1 MRKPPGDCRAG
12 GAQSLL
18 AGEKKMAE
26 VSAALVKQL
35 REMSGAGMMDCKKAL
50 TETGGDIDGAVDW
63 LRKKGLAA
71 AAKKAGRVA
80 AEGLVA
86 AVVEGKEAALVELNA
101 ETDFVA
107 RNEEFQAF
115 LKAVMPLA
123 VKSRDIDGLKASK
136 MTDGRTVEEAL
147 TQLIAKIGENMTLR
161 RMERLSVDE
170 GVIAT
175 YVHNAI
181 APDLGKIGV
190 LVALRSKADPA
201 KLAATA
207 RQVAMHIAATNPQSV
222 SVDALDPATVAR
234 ERSVLI
240 EQAKASGKPQEI
252 AEKMVEGRLRK
263 FYEDVVLLEQLYVID
278 GESRV
283 KKVVADLAKSAGAPV
298 EIAGFRLLKLGEG
311 VPRDAET

>member
-1 MRKPPGDCRAG
+1 
-12 GAQSLL
+12 
-18 AGEKKMAE
+18 MAE
-26 VSAALVKQL
+26 ISAALVKQL

-50 TETGGDIDGAVDW
+50 TETAGDIDGAVDW

-86 AVVEGKEAALVELNA
+86 AVVDGKEAALVELNA

-115 LKAVMPLA
+115 LKSVAPLA
-123 VKSRDIDGLKASK
+123 VKVKDIEGLKAANLK
-136 MTDGRTVEEAL
+136 DGRTVEEAL

-170 GVIAT
+170 GVIAS

-190 LVALRSKADPA
+190 LVALRSKGDAA

-207 RQVAMHIAATNPQSV
+207 RQIAMHIAATSPQSV
-222 SVDALDPATVAR
+222 SVAALDPAAVAR
-234 ERSVLI
+234 ERAVLI
-240 EQAKASGKPQEI
+240 EQAKTSGKSQEI

-263 FYEDVVLLEQLYVID
+263 FYEDVVLLEQVYVID

-283 KKVVADLAKSAGAPV
+283 KKVVTDLAAAAGAQV
-298 EIAGFRLLKLGEG
+298 EVAGFRRLVLGEG
-311 VPRDAET
+311 VPRDAEG

>member
-1 MRKPPGDCRAG
+1 
-12 GAQSLL
+12 
-18 AGEKKMAE
+18 MAE
-26 VSAALVKQL
+26 ISAGLVKQL

-50 TETGGDIDGAVDW
+50 TETAGDLEGAVDW

-86 AVVEGKEAALVELNA
+86 AVVEGGEAALVELNS

-107 RNEEFQAF
+107 RNEEFQGF
-115 LKAVMPLA
+115 LRTAAPLA
-123 VKSRDIDGLKASK
+123 LKVDSVEALKASK
-136 MTDGRTVEEAL
+136 MGDGRTVEEAL

-161 RMERLSVDE
+161 RLERLSVQG
-170 GVIAT
+170 GVIAS

-181 APDLGKIGV
+181 APGLGKIGV
-190 LVALRSKADPA
+190 VVALKSTGDKS
-201 KLAATA
+201 KLAEAV
-207 RQVAMHIAATNPQSV
+207 RQIAMHVAATNPQSV
-222 SVDALDPATVAR
+222 SVADLDPALVAR

-240 EQAKASGKPQEI
+240 EQAKISGKSQEI

-263 FYEDVVLLEQLYVID
+263 YYEDVVLLEQVYVVD

-283 KKVVADLAKSAGAPV
+283 KKVVEDLAKEVGAPV
-298 EIAGFRLLKLGEG
+298 EVTGFRRLVLGEG
-311 VPRDAET
+311 VPRDAEGDA